1 MYLKIPLILVI
12 GNLKSAFLAIK
23 SDKKANLS
31 LSVLLNQDYLQS
43 SESSNPPE
51 AISLLTYAVGDPES
65 SLFRFFGQKSV
76 KKANFPPFES
86 LNQAYILSSE
96 LSNPPKTIPL
106 LTCTFEGS
114 KSSLFHFLVIKLVK
128 KVNFP
133 LPVLWRPRALIIPL
147 F

>member
-51 AISLLTYAVGDPES
+51 AISLLTFAFGDPDPP
-65 SLFRFFGQKSV
+65 LFRFFGQKIGQKSE
-76 KKANFPPFES
+76 FPSF
-86 LNQAYILSSE
+86 
-96 LSNPPKTIPL
+96 
-106 LTCTFEGS
+106 
-114 KSSLFHFLVIKLVK
+114 
-128 KVNFP
+128 
-133 LPVLWRPRALIIPL
+133 
-147 F
+147 

>member
-31 LSVLLNQDYLQS
+31 LSALLNQDYLQS
-43 SESSNPPE
+43 SESSNSPE

-96 LSNPPKTIPL
+96 LSNPPKAIPL
-106 LTCTFEGS
+106 LTCAFGDPE
-114 KSSLFHFLVIKLVK
+114 SSLFRFFGQKICQKSE
-128 KVNFP
+128 FP
-133 LPVLWRPRALIIPL
+133 S